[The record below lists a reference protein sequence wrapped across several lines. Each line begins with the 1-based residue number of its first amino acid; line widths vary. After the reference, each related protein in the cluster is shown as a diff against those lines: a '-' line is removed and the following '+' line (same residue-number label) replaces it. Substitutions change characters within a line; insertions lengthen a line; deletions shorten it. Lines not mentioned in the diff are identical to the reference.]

1 MVLKSG
7 SRLCFSFP
15 GSQEL
20 PPLPRLGGSVQ
31 TEVSDE
37 HSAHGHTAHHLCLLV
52 PLILRFPWWLS
63 SKESTCNAGAAG
75 DVGSIPGSGRSLGG
89 GNGSPLQYS
98 CWENPI
104 GSQRV
109 GHNWAGTHTSLYQN
123 KTTNLRN
130 DGVYMLLSWTI
141 ECHILFAELTW
152 DMNSS
157 WWRVGKWIT
166 L

>member
-75 DVGSIPGSGRSLGG
+75 DVGSIPGSGRSLGRG
-89 GNGSPLQYS
+89 LGKPLQYS
-98 CWENPI
+98 CLENPI
-104 GSQRV
+104 DRGAWLATV
-109 GHNWAGTHTSLYQN
+109 YKVMKNWTWLKWLSTHTHARVTWVLVYRIDKDKRLKAEMEKQG
-123 KTTNLRN
+123 KTLKRRRK
-130 DGVYMLLSWTI
+130 
-141 ECHILFAELTW
+141 H
-152 DMNSS
+152 
-157 WWRVGKWIT
+157 
-166 L
+166 